1 MTELAPSPQTA
12 AIFRILDANLD
23 RAREGLRIVEEWCRF
38 GLDNGAL
45 AADCKNMRQTLAQWH
60 SEQLRAA
67 RDTPNDVGTELTH
80 PQEETRTDLTH
91 LLRANLCRVEEALR
105 VLEEYSK
112 LYDGG
117 MAQACKQ
124 MRYQVYT
131 LESQLFAPQLQ
142 QKLQAAYLY
151 LVTSP
156 HENLFGIV
164 EAALQGGVHIVQY
177 RDKDTNDD
185 VRFANALELKKLCDR
200 YNALFLVNDRVDL
213 AVAVDAD
220 GVHLGQTDL
229 PIATARE
236 ILGAGKIVGRSTT
249 NPEEMDKALK
259 EGADYVGV
267 GPVYETPTKPGKAA
281 SGHAYVSYAQEYC
294 SVPWF
299 AIGSINTDNIH
310 EVLGAGAE
318 RVAVVRSIMAAEQ
331 PTLATQYFVAQLSR
345 KQTLLRLEGSH

>member
-1 MTELAPSPQTA
+1 MAELPASPQTA

-23 RAREGLRIVEEWCRF
+23 RAREGLRIVEEWFRF
-38 GLDNGAL
+38 GLDNAEL
-45 AADCKNMRQTLAQWH
+45 AASCKEMRQTLAQWH

-67 RDTPNDVGTELTH
+67 RDTPNDVGTALSH
-80 PQEETRTDLTH
+80 PQEEHRVDVSH
-91 LLRANLCRVEEALR
+91 LLRANLSRIEEALR

-112 LYDGG
+112 LYNSE

-131 LESQLFAPQLQ
+131 LESQLFAPQRLK
-142 QKLQAAYLY
+142 KLQAAYLY

-156 HENLFGIV
+156 HENLCGVV
-164 EAALQGGVHIVQY
+164 EAALQGGVHVVQY

-185 VRFANALELKKLCDR
+185 VRFQNAKALKQLCDR
-200 YNALFLVNDRVDL
+200 YGALFLINDRVDI
-213 AVAVDAD
+213 AAAVDAD

-236 ILGAGKIVGRSTT
+236 ILGRGKIIGRSTT
-249 NPEEMDKALK
+249 NPEELDRALK

-281 SGHAYVSYAQEYC
+281 AGHAYVSYAQEYC
-294 SVPWF
+294 PIPWF

-310 EVLGAGAE
+310 EVLAAGAE
-318 RVAVVRSIMAAEQ
+318 RIAVVRAIMHSEQ
-331 PTLATQYFVAQLSR
+331 PTLSTQYFVAQLSR
-345 KQTLLRLEGSH
+345 KQTLLRIEGE